1 MRVHFESTTGRT
13 VFCLGIFSHLAK
25 MRLLQLSFCLEVIR
39 LSVFLFGEKILDKIK
54 HGKLSLVR
62 FQNWIAVILVLGTG

>member
-13 VFCLGIFSHLAK
+13 VFCLGIVFHLVK
-25 MRLLQLSFCLEVIR
+25 MRLQLSFCLEVIR

-54 HGKLSLVR
+54 HGKSSFVR